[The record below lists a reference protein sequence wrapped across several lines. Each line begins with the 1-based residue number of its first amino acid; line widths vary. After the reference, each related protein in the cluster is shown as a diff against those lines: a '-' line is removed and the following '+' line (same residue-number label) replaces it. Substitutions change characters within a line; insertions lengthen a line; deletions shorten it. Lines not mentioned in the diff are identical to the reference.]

1 MNHAAESHAI
11 GQPESFNRAAV
22 RATSHCL
29 TGCATGEV
37 LGMVIATSL
46 AWANT
51 ASIAS
56 SVVLAFVFGYG
67 LTLGPILQ
75 AGVPFRPA
83 AGALRAN
90 SSLTPAEY
98 RGPVLGLILLA
109 FTEHRFDEL
118 KPELELKATERRSVS
133 ADDFRAH
140 GVLFVPEIARLSWL
154 VDLPEGPA
162 LRRRRQLAA
171 RLCRAAPARRR
182 RE

>member
-29 TGCATGEV
+29 TGCATGEG

-83 AGALRAN
+83 ARRA
-90 SSLTPAEY
+90 A
-98 RGPVLGLILLA
+98 R
-109 FTEHRFDEL
+109 
-118 KPELELKATERRSVS
+118 ELESDPGGVPGPRA
-133 ADDFRAH
+133 RAH
-140 GVLFVPEIARLSWL
+140 LAR
-154 VDLPEGPA
+154 VH
-162 LRRRRQLAA
+162 
-171 RLCRAAPARRR
+171 RAPL
-182 RE
+182 